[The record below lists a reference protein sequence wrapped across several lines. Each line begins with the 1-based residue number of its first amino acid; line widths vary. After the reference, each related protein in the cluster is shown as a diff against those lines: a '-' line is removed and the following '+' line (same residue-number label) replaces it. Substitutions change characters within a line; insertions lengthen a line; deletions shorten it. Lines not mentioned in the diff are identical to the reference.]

1 MKTFSQLL
9 LLFIF
14 LLIYSS
20 SLHAQK
26 KEPFDPH
33 NLPVLVDTKVITY
46 VEIIPV
52 PGIHGMEV
60 LTRGLNWFK
69 SFYKNPTDVIR
80 SVDSISGKIEG
91 KARFKIYNP
100 ADKKGLRT
108 DAGNVEYSIMLN
120 CKEAK
125 FRYFITGM
133 NWKQASYYPVER
145 WQDTT
150 AQYYKKAYDYYLE
163 QADSTVHGIIENL
176 KSFMTKPPAEKKD
189 DW

>member
-1 MKTFSQLL
+1 MTTYFTRTNFSMLL
-9 LLFIF
+9 M
-14 LLIYSS
+14 IYSLS
-20 SLHAQK
+20 VAAQK

-33 NLPVLVDTKVITY
+33 NLPILVDTRVITY

-52 PGIHGMEV
+52 PEVHAMEV
-60 LTRGLNWFK
+60 LTRGINWFH

-100 ADKKGLRT
+100 ANKKGLRT
-108 DAGNVEYSIMLN
+108 DAGNVEYSIKLN

-125 FRYFITGM
+125 YRYFITDM
-133 NWKQASYYPVER
+133 NWKHASYYPVER

-150 AQYYKKAYDYYLE
+150 AQYYNKAYDYYLE
-163 QADSTVHGIIENL
+163 QADSTVKTVIENL
-176 KSFMTKPPAEKKD
+176 KAFMAKPPAGKKD